1 MASSGWKFVV
11 VLAMIFMQIVCGSA
25 PAVSLTDRGA
35 GSAAVVT
42 TQNHNGSSKSRMVA
56 GSEADH
62 HVRCGL
68 PCDGIQVEG
77 RRVSDQLH
85 FMTAAAAPHE
95 TRIYPISRPPKR
107 LS

>member
-25 PAVSLTDRGA
+25 PALSLTDRGA
-35 GSAAVVT
+35 GSAVAIT
-42 TQNHNGSSKSRMVA
+42 TQEHDGWSKSRTVA

-68 PCDGIQVEG
+68 PCDGIRFEG
-77 RRVSDQLH
+77 RRVSDQLR
-85 FMTAAAAPHE
+85 FGIAAVAPRE